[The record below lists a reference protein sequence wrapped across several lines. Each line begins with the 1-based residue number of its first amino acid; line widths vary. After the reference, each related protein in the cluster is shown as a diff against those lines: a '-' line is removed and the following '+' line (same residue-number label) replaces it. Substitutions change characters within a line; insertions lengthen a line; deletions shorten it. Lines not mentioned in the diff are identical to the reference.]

1 MSLLVG
7 MRLGPYEVRGPL
19 GAGGMGEVYRARD
32 TRLGRDVAVKVLPAE
47 ANQDPDRLRR
57 FEQEARLA
65 GSLNHPN
72 VLTLFDVGSHEG
84 APYLVT
90 ELLEGRTLREVLVG
104 GPLSPQKAVEYGQQ
118 IAGGLA
124 TAHERGVIHRDLKP
138 ANVFVTKSGRV
149 KILDFGLAKLTH
161 AEPRGEGTSKAPTET
176 AEGLAVGTAGYMSP
190 EQVRGHAV
198 DARSD
203 IFALGA
209 VVYEMLSGRRAFEG
223 ETPADALSAILHAD
237 PPEIATAT
245 GPLASG
251 LERIVRRCLEK
262 DPEERFQSA
271 RDMAFALEALSA
283 SSRPDA
289 AGPGSPPGW
298 GQRWRLAGAALVAVA
313 VAGIMLTTAVGL
325 LRPTPTLKV
334 RQVRRITAGIGAAL
348 AGGGGNWATIVSD
361 GVRAYYVA
369 AKGGVQGLWQV
380 PVAGGDSVPI
390 PLPFAGSPIFGY
402 LRSQSALLTLGAVNL
417 PDDFT
422 DDGMALWL
430 VPVPSG
436 TPHRLGRLRAWAAG
450 VSPDERR
457 LAFATKSTLWLAD
470 IDGSGARRLLE
481 LPSRLDSI
489 RWSPDGTRLRFS
501 APGEGNRPWIWETAV
516 EKPAPRALWPGRQGE
531 WVEDRRL
538 YVFRRSGG
546 AGGFGLAMSASGSD
560 LFAVP
565 EPRWPW
571 EHPRPVQLTFGPIR
585 FQSPVA
591 SGTGGPLL
599 AWGEI
604 AASGLRRLDR
614 RTRRFE
620 PVLEGTSAAYA
631 AWSPDGRQVAWV
643 AYPEGTLWRALAD
656 GSERLRL
663 TTAPLE
669 VHQPRFSP
677 DGRTILF
684 LGRTPEKPLRSVYVV
699 SADGTDGGRPRL
711 LTRTLVEGEGCWEAC
726 WAADG
731 QSVLFGHVPPDEMTT
746 PARGIYRVGVTGAPP
761 AREPGA
767 ETLVLLACSRQGH
780 VLAEGTNGQVVR
792 WAGRRQWEKAPVGL
806 VSPTWTRDGRS
817 ICGLAWGTSTVS
829 RIACYSFD
837 RSRFETLATVDLPLL
852 VVANLPAMFLD
863 PDDAPVVVDDR
874 SVRDVYALEW
884 NVP

>member
-1 MSLLVG
+1 MSLSAG
-7 MRLGPYEVRGPL
+7 TRLGPYEIRGPL
-19 GAGGMGEVYRARD
+19 GAGGMGEVYRACD
-32 TRLGRDVAVKVLPAE
+32 TRLGRDVALKVLPAE
-47 ANQDPDRLRR
+47 FNQDPDRLHR

-72 VLTLFDVGSHEG
+72 VLTLFDVGAHEG

-90 ELLEGRTLREVLVG
+90 ELLEGRTLREVLAP
-104 GPLSPQKAVEYGQQ
+104 GPLSPRKAVEYTRQ

-124 TAHERGVIHRDLKP
+124 AAHDRGVIHRDLKP
-138 ANVFVTKSGRV
+138 ANVFVTKGGQV
-149 KILDFGLAKLTH
+149 KILDFGLAKLTQTNVVDTGSSFSTH
-161 AEPRGEGTSKAPTET
+161 T
-176 AEGLAVGTAGYMSP
+176 AEGKVVGTLGYMSP

-209 VVYEMLSGRRAFEG
+209 VVYEMLSGRRAFDG
-223 ETPADALSAILHAD
+223 ETPADALSAILRAD
-237 PPEIATAT
+237 PPEITTAT

-262 DPEERFQSA
+262 EPGERFQSA

-283 SSRPDA
+283 SSRTDA
-289 AGPGSPPGW
+289 PGPGRPVGW
-298 GQRWRLAGAALVAVA
+298 RRRWHLAGTALAAVA
-313 VAGIMLTTAVGL
+313 VAGMVLTAAVWL
-325 LRPTPTLKV
+325 LRPPPPPKV
-334 RQVRRITAGIGAAL
+334 RQVRRITEGIGAAL
-348 AGGGGNWATIVSD
+348 AGGGGNWATVVTD
-361 GVRAYYVA
+361 GVRAYYIA

-380 PVAGGDSVPI
+380 PVAGGDAVPI
-390 PLPFAGSPIFGY
+390 PLPFAGSPLFGY
-402 LRSQSALLTLGAVNL
+402 LRSQSALLTLGAVNF

-422 DDGMALWL
+422 EDGMALWL

-436 TPHRLGRLRAWAAG
+436 TPRRVGRLHAWAAG

-457 LAFATKSTLWLAD
+457 LAFKTKSALWLAD
-470 IDGSGARRLLE
+470 IDGSGARKLLE
-481 LPSRLDSI
+481 LPSELGSSI

-501 APGEGNRPWIWETAV
+501 APGEDDRPWIWETAV
-516 EKPAPRALWPGRQGE
+516 EKPALRPLWPGQQGE

-546 AGGFGLAMSASGSD
+546 ANGFGLTLSASGSD

-565 EPRWPW
+565 ESRWPW
-571 EHPRPVQLTFGPIR
+571 ERPRPAQITFGPIR

-591 SGTGGPLL
+591 SGPGGPLL

-604 AASGLRRLDR
+604 AASELRRLDR

-643 AYPEGTLWRALAD
+643 AYPEGTLWRGLA
-656 GSERLRL
+656 GAGERLQL

-677 DGRTILF
+677 DGRTIVF
-684 LGRTPEKPLRSVYVV
+684 LGRTPEEPLRSVYVV

-711 LTRTLVEGEGCWEAC
+711 LARTLVEGKGCWEAC

-731 QSVLFGHVPPDEMTT
+731 QSVLFGHMPPDAMTR
-746 PARGIYRVGVTGAPP
+746 PAPGIYRVGVTGAPP
-761 AREPGA
+761 EREPGA
-767 ETLVLLACSRQGH
+767 ETLSLLACSRQGH
-780 VLAEGTNGQVVR
+780 VLADGPNGPAVR

-817 ICGLAWGTSTVS
+817 ICGLEWGASSVS
-829 RIACYSFD
+829 RVACYSFD
-837 RSRFETLATVDLPLL
+837 RSRLEPLATIDLPLL
-852 VVANLPAMFLD
+852 AVTNMPAMFLD
-863 PDDAPVVVDDR
+863 PDDDPVVVVDR
-874 SVRDVYALEW
+874 SVRDIYALEW
-884 NVP
+884 NAP